1 MKKFVVMTTMAL
13 CSMFSPLTGVG
24 QELNCAV
31 EINTDKVQN
40 ANKEVTGK
48 ETPEVDPILA
58 EMRAFSSEKNIF

>member
-13 CSMFSPLTGVG
+13 CSIFSPLTGVG

-40 ANKEVTGK
+40 ANKEV
-48 ETPEVDPILA
+48 
-58 EMRAFSSEKNIF
+58 FSTLQSAISD

>member
-13 CSMFSPLTGVG
+13 CSMLSPLIGVG

-40 ANKEVTGK
+40 ANKEV
-48 ETPEVDPILA
+48 
-58 EMRAFSSEKNIF
+58 FSTLQSATI

>member
-13 CSMFSPLTGVG
+13 CSIFSPLTGVG

-40 ANKEVTGK
+40 ANKEV
-48 ETPEVDPILA
+48 
-58 EMRAFSSEKNIF
+58 FSTLQSAISDYMNTQRWTDA